1 MHKKKKLRV
10 LFVCNR
16 GGHLSEMMALR
27 PLFSQY
33 ESMLLTDNDKTAKK
47 LELGI
52 PVKYISEFRRESQN
66 PFVFFYKFCQCLS
79 IWFSF
84 RPHVIITTGANLA
97 VFMCIV
103 GKVFRSKIIFIETG
117 AKIYSKTLTGKI
129 IGPICNKIIVQWP
142 EMTKIYKHAEYWG
155 QIL

>member
-1 MHKKKKLRV
+1 MPDKKKLRV

-27 PLFSQY
+27 TLFPLYS
-33 ESMLLTDNDKTAKK
+33 SMLLTDNDKTAQK

-52 PVKYISEFRRESQN
+52 PVKYISEFRRETKN
-66 PFVFFYKFCQCLS
+66 PFIFLYKFFQC
-79 IWFSF
+79 IGVWVSF

-97 VFMCIV
+97 VFMCFA
-103 GKVFRSKIIFIETG
+103 GKIFGSKVIFIETG

-129 IGPICNKIIVQWP
+129 IGPICSKIIVQWP